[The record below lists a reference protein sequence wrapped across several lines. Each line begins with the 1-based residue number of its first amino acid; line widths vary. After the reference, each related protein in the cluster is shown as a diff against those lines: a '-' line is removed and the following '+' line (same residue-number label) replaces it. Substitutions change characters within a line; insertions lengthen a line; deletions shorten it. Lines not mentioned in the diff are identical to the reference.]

1 MFQQFLYTSEGK
13 TVTTYLN
20 LIDATIKPVALYVC
34 ESWGYFQDQNDL
46 GKLEKFHI
54 SLCNQMLRVQNNTGN
69 LNVLLE
75 LDRYPFKINIETL
88 R

>member
-46 GKLEKFHI
+46 GKLEKFHSAI
-54 SLCNQMLRVQNNTGN
+54 KC
-69 LNVLLE
+69 
-75 LDRYPFKINIETL
+75 
-88 R
+88 